1 MTRSEQ
7 REKAMITVYQYLLM
21 KRDIDELIENVYEV
35 PSAEIDQYF
44 RNVITYSVNNEERY
58 AGYIGQVLKTGWS
71 YERLGCIE
79 KAILLNGCSEFD
91 LKQVQAAV
99 IIDEAVE
106 LAKKYCDSDT
116 YKLINSVLDVI

>member
-1 MTRSEQ
+1 MEKTMTRSEQ

-58 AGYIGQVLKTGWS
+58 AGYIGQVLKTGW
-71 YERLGCIE
+71 
-79 KAILLNGCSEFD
+79 
-91 LKQVQAAV
+91 
-99 IIDEAVE
+99 
-106 LAKKYCDSDT
+106 
-116 YKLINSVLDVI
+116 